1 MNEGPVTPNERV
13 TFKVR
18 HEDADLL
25 VVEKR
30 ARLVSNP
37 GVGHEHDTLLNGLYA
52 RYGERLQNLGAKR
65 DFGLLHRLDR
75 DTSGLLIV
83 ALNPA
88 AYDAMRAQ
96 FEGRSIGKY
105 YWAITRKAPGDD
117 SGVIRR
123 PIIEVVRRKDRYS
136 SQKIARVSKE
146 GKPALTAYRVLA
158 RSELGALIEARP
170 VTGRLHQVRVHLDLI
185 GSPIL
190 GDEIYAPRSLHAA
203 APRLAL
209 HAHRLTFEHPA
220 TGEAMDVRTGLPSD
234 LKILLKKL
242 SLARPGRGGVGVESG
257 EGAHELGGDAVGDE
271 EAGVGRGPAP
281 A

>member
-1 MNEGPVTPNERV
+1 MNEGPITPNPRV

-18 HEDADLL
+18 HEDSDLL

-30 ARLVSNP
+30 ARLVTNP

-52 RYGERLQNLGAKR
+52 RYADRLQNLGARR

-83 ALNPA
+83 ALTPA

-96 FEGRSIGKY
+96 FEGRTIGKY
-105 YWAITRKAPGDD
+105 YWALTRKAPSEA

-123 PIIEVVRRKDRYS
+123 PIIEVVRRKDRYTS
-136 SQKIARVSKE
+136 RKIARVSRE

-170 VTGRLHQVRVHLDLI
+170 ITGRLHQVRVHLDLI

-209 HAHRLTFEHPA
+209 HAHRLTFEHP
-220 TGEAMDVRTGLPSD
+220 TSGEAMDVRTRWPSD
-234 LKILLKKL
+234 LKVTLRKL
-242 SLARPGRGGVGVESG
+242 SLPRPDLDEIGEASG
-257 EGAHELGGDAVGDE
+257 QRVHEFGGDAIGDE
-271 EAGVGRGPAP
+271 EAGVGGGPASG
-281 A
+281 